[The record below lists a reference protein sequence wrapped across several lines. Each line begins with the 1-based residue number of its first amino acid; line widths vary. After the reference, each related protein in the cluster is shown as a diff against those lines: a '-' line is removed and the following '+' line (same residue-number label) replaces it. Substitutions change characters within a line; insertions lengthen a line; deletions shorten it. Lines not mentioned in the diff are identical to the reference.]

1 VDKGSLLIHTC
12 CAPCVGY
19 VYELFAGSFDTSV
32 FYYNPNISPRGE
44 YAKRLGELERFASI
58 KGFPLYVGR
67 YNARE
72 WTGLVKEFRFLGER
86 SRRCRECYR
95 MRLEES
101 FVKAKELGIGAV
113 TTSLSISPHKDAA
126 AINRIGRELESAHGI
141 RYIEGDFKKN
151 DGYRKSVAL
160 SKVYGFYRQNY
171 CGCIYSMLERD
182 KNSSWSRK
190 ASQSIH
196 SISS

>member
-86 SRRCRECYR
+86 SRRCQECYR
-95 MRLEES
+95 MRL
-101 FVKAKELGIGAV
+101 
-113 TTSLSISPHKDAA
+113 
-126 AINRIGRELESAHGI
+126 
-141 RYIEGDFKKN
+141 
-151 DGYRKSVAL
+151 
-160 SKVYGFYRQNY
+160 
-171 CGCIYSMLERD
+171 
-182 KNSSWSRK
+182 
-190 ASQSIH
+190 
-196 SISS
+196 